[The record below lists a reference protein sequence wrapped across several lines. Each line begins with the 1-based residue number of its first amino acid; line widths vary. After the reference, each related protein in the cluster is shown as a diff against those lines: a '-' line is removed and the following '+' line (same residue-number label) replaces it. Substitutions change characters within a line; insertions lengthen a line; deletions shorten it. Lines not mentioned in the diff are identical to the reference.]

1 MRLTSSK
8 DLNEKVARLHLVKL
22 GAKLIELRKVQADY
36 GVFIEGHYKSELY
49 RCYFV

>member
-22 GAKLIELRKVQADY
+22 GAKLIELRKIQADY
-36 GVFIEGHYKSELY
+36 VGVFIEGPYKSELY
-49 RCYFV
+49 RY